1 MIRFAH
7 PFVLLLTPVVLA
19 LVWLGLAWAAKRR
32 RKLVE
37 AFTGDPKLYWSSPG
51 FSGAQRKLELI
62 LMLGGIGFLLITLA
76 RPMAFFKDDQHEL
89 QGIPYLIAID
99 ASRSM
104 LATDVKPTRY
114 GAVTNAL
121 DKWLANT
128 TADRI
133 GILTFAGEAYLNAPL
148 TFDSSALQTILRYI
162 EPESLT
168 EGGSSIKV
176 AIERA
181 QKYFTSNAIPQ
192 RILIVISDGE
202 ELDGNAIETTRRARR
217 QSGLLVSTIGVG
229 TGTGAKVPTK
239 RQRWEQ
245 PRIQKNAFGQEVVT
259 RLDDGNLKRIANAG
273 GGKYFALGANGEG
286 LEQLRELV
294 LRPIAENAAKD
305 NLQNYR
311 DVFQI
316 PLALGLLCLAMKLIF
331 RAENVQRRP
340 ARKPKLIVR

>member
-1 MIRFAH
+1 VIRLAY
-7 PFVLLLTPVVLA
+7 PAVLLVTPLVLG
-19 LVWLGLAWAAKRR
+19 LLWLALAWAAKRR
-32 RKLVE
+32 RTLVE
-37 AFTGDPKLYWSSPG
+37 KFTGDPKLYWSSPG
-51 FSGAQRKLELI
+51 FSGFRQKLERGL
-62 LMLGGIGFLLITLA
+62 LLSGVAFLLVALA

-121 DKWLANT
+121 DKWLAET
-128 TADRI
+128 AADRI
-133 GILTFAGEAYLNAPL
+133 GIITFAGEAYLNAPL
-148 TFDSSALQTILRYI
+148 TFDSSALRAILRYM

-181 QKYFTSNAIPQ
+181 QKYFTSNALPQ

-202 ELDGNAIETTRRARR
+202 ELDGNAIEATRRARR

-229 TGTGAKVPTK
+229 TGGGAKVPAK
-239 RQRWEQ
+239 RRNWEQ
-245 PRIQKNAFGQEVVT
+245 PRLQKNAFGQEVVS
-259 RLDDGNLKRIANAG
+259 RLDEGNLKRIANAG

-340 ARKPKLIVR
+340 AQKPQPAIR

>member
-7 PFVLLLTPVVLA
+7 PLVLLLVPVVLGV
-19 LVWLGLAWAAKRR
+19 VWLALAWAAKRR

-51 FSGAQRKLELI
+51 FSSARQKLELA
-62 LMLGGIGFLLITLA
+62 LLLGGIAMLLVALA

-121 DKWLANT
+121 DKWLADT
-128 TADRI
+128 TADRV
-133 GILTFAGEAYLNAPL
+133 GIVTFAGEAYLNAPL
-148 TFDSSALQTILRYI
+148 TFDSSALRTILRYI

-181 QKYFTSNAIPQ
+181 QKYFVSNNIPQ

-202 ELDGNAIETTRRARR
+202 ELDGNAIEATRRARR
-217 QSGLLVSTIGVG
+217 QTGLLVSTIGVG
-229 TGTGAKVPTK
+229 TVAGSKVPAK
-239 RQRWEQ
+239 RRQWEQ
-245 PRIQKNAFGQEVVT
+245 PRIQKNTFGQEVTT
-259 RLDDGNLKRIANAG
+259 RLDEGNLKRIANAG

-286 LEQLRELV
+286 LQQLRELV

-311 DVFQI
+311 DMFQI
-316 PLALGLLCLAMKLIF
+316 PLALSLICLAMKLIF
-331 RAENVQRRP
+331 RAENMQRRP
-340 ARKPKLIVR
+340 ARKPQPAVR